1 VTPGRSVLLDISR
14 LISAARRRV
23 PSGIERV
30 ELAYARHFLAD
41 ERNLACALAEPWKR
55 MALVDRDRAVLFV
68 ETLSAAWAGDA
79 AQAPAAFRL
88 ARIIQ
93 VQLSL
98 KRSASLTLRTR
109 DLQVPLFY
117 LLVSHHHLDRPS
129 AIGALLA
136 RTGARLV
143 AFVHDMIPVTHP
155 EYARPGIPEIHRARM
170 QTVAALASGVIYNS
184 AHTQLEFSPLLE
196 RVNRAPAQI
205 VAPLGLD
212 VPRRAPAA
220 TDGVPYFVFLSTIE
234 PRKNHLLLL
243 NLWRELAQE
252 MGPATPR
259 LTIIGRRGWEN
270 ENVIDMIERCEPIRG
285 VIEEIN
291 ELGDSDLGATL
302 AGARA
307 LVLPSFAEGFGLP
320 VAEAL
325 AAGTPV
331 LCSDLPALR
340 EVGGDVPEYLHPL
353 DGPAWR
359 DAILDYAGRDTSRR
373 DDQLRRL
380 EGWSPPTWTEHFTAV
395 EKILTAILGDRP
407 PA

>member
-1 VTPGRSVLLDISR
+1 VTPGRTVLLDISR

-55 MALVDRDRAVLFV
+55 IALVDRDRATRFIA
-68 ETLSAAWAGDA
+68 TLAAAWGGDA
-79 AQAPAAFRL
+79 TQAPVAFRH
-88 ARIIQ
+88 ARAIQ

-98 KRSASLTLRTR
+98 RPAGHGHRTR
-109 DLQVPLFY
+109 GSGARLFY

-129 AIGALLA
+129 AIRELLT
-136 RTGARLV
+136 RTGAQLV

-155 EYARPGIPEIHRARM
+155 EYARPGIPELHLLRM

-184 AHTQLEFSPLLE
+184 ADTQREFSPLLPQAG
-196 RVNRAPAQI
+196 RMPAGI

-220 TDGVPYFVFLSTIE
+220 TDDVPYFVLLSTIE

-243 NLWRELAQE
+243 NLWRDLVQE

-259 LTIIGRRGWEN
+259 LLIIGRRGWEN

-285 VIEEIN
+285 VVEEIN
-291 ELGDSDLGATL
+291 ELGDVDLAGRL

-359 DAILDYAGRDTSRR
+359 DAILDYAGRDPRR
-373 DDQLRRL
+373 REAQLRRL
-380 EGWSPPTWTEHFTAV
+380 QGWAAPTWRGHFGAV
-395 EKILTAILGDRP
+395 EGMLEAILG
-407 PA
+407 